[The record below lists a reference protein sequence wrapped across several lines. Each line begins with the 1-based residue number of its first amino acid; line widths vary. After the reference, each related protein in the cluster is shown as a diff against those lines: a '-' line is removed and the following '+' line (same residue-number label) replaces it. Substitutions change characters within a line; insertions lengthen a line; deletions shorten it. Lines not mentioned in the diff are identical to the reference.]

1 MRKISFAVAAAV
13 LGLSFAPVY
22 AQAPATPAAVVA
34 ACAAGGN
41 CAVIVQA
48 FLATVP
54 VAERAAAIGQVTV
67 SLGNAAVAGTV
78 SRDVAAAGVAAAAEQ
93 ASGAQQVA
101 LNNVVETLNNPAAS
115 TEDIA
120 TASTNPG
127 ASGSGV

>member
-1 MRKISFAVAAAV
+1 MRKISIAVAAAV

-41 CAVIVQA
+41 CAAIVQA

-54 VAERAAAIGQVTV
+54 AAERAAAIGQVTV
-67 SLGNAAVAGTV
+67 ALGNAAVEGVV
-78 SRDVAAAGVAAAAEQ
+78 SREVAAAGVGAAAEQ
-93 ASGAQQVA
+93 ATGAQQVA

-115 TEDIA
+115 TADIQ
-120 TASTNPG
+120 TASTDPG
-127 ASGSGV
+127 TGGSGV